1 MNHPHD
7 AVERIEFRN
16 ILSSRALTAGL
27 ICVFLGAVDLTV
39 IASILST
46 IIPDLGVNTADID
59 RYIWVVNGYLI
70 AYIVAIP
77 LVGRLSDVFG
87 RQAAFFVCLAV
98 FAVGSVLCATAES
111 LSELVAGRTIQGFG
125 GGGLLPVTIA
135 LASDVLPR
143 RMRLAGI
150 GLVSAVDTL
159 GWVLGPTWGA
169 VIVGLLPGTD
179 QQWRWVFWLNLPF
192 LLVAFVA
199 ILKGFPHRSPL
210 QKREAAR
217 AIDVPGASLLA
228 IALIC
233 VNLALAS
240 GGEFGARAG
249 SGLRAL
255 GGTPNP
261 FADHIPLLLGITAV
275 AVVALVLW
283 ERRVRLPILPVDL
296 LRRGFFAAT
305 ITANFL
311 VGSALMVGMVNVPV
325 LVALVRNPDTVSRD
339 SALLLAPLTL
349 FIAAFALLSG
359 PIAERIGAFRMTVGG
374 VALTVLGYCVLY
386 LVVDRDNITKM
397 AAGLALAGM
406 GFGLLLAP
414 LSAVALDASSGE
426 NRGAAASTALVFR
439 LLGMT
444 IGMSLLT
451 AAGVRRLQQL
461 TDRLDPVVQE
471 AEESTAE
478 YLARQ
483 QQFIDDHVIP
493 LGVQVMQETF
503 LAAGV
508 LAALAI
514 VPVVLMH
521 HAEEGDY

>member
-1 MNHPHD
+1 MNHQRETAAKID
-7 AVERIEFRN
+7 FRN

-27 ICVFLGAVDLTV
+27 VCVFLGAIDLTV

-70 AYIVAIP
+70 AYVVAIP

-87 RQAAFFVCLAV
+87 RQPAFVACLGIFAA
-98 FAVGSVLCATAES
+98 GSVLCAMADS
-111 LSELVAGRTIQGFG
+111 LSELVVGRTIQGLG

-135 LASDVLPR
+135 LAGDVLPR

-169 VIVGLLPGTD
+169 VVVGLLPNVD
-179 QQWRWVFWLNLPF
+179 QPWRWVFWLNLPF
-192 LLVAFVA
+192 LLIALAA
-199 ILKGFPHRSPL
+199 ILRGFPHRAPMRR
-210 QKREAAR
+210 REAVR
-217 AIDVPGASLLA
+217 AIDVPGALLLA
-228 IALIC
+228 IALIGS
-233 VNLALAS
+233 NLALAS
-240 GGEFGARAG
+240 GGEVGAQAG

-261 FADHIPLLLGITAV
+261 LADHIPLLLGITLLAII
-275 AVVALVLW
+275 ALVLW
-283 ERRVRLPILPVDL
+283 ERRARLPILPVDL
-296 LRRGFFAAT
+296 FRRGFFAAT
-305 ITANFL
+305 IIANFL

-325 LVALVRNPDTVSRD
+325 LVALVRDPDTVSRD

-349 FIAAFALLSG
+349 FIAIFALLSG
-359 PIAERIGAFRMTVGG
+359 PIADRIGTFHMTVAG
-374 VALTVLGYCVLY
+374 VALTILGYSALY
-386 LVVDRDNITKM
+386 LLVDRDNIAKM
-397 AAGLALAGM
+397 SIGLALAGM
-406 GFGLLLAP
+406 GIGLLLAP
-414 LSAVALDASSGE
+414 LSAVALDASSGA

-444 IGMSLLT
+444 IGISLLT

-461 TDRLDPVVQE
+461 TGRLDPVVQE
-471 AEESTAE
+471 AEETTAE
-478 YLARQ
+478 YLSRQ
-483 QQFIDDHVIP
+483 QQFIDEHVIP

-508 LAALAI
+508 LAAFAI
-514 VPVVLMH
+514 VPILLMRQV
-521 HAEEGDY
+521 EEEF